1 MTTESNL
8 ANEVWNTCQSHAG
21 QNYNHFFPWHRIFLI
36 YFEDVIRTVSGRAD
50 FTLPYW
56 NYTSPDPTKRGILPP
71 QFRMPTDPLYST
83 LHRPDRTLLA
93 NRGQPIHKNQPGDQM
108 DVSTA
113 MACTS
118 YSNVGTVMG
127 FCRSIDSGI
136 HGKIHG
142 LVGTAKNM
150 GKIPY
155 AARDPLFWVHHVNI
169 DRLWALWNH
178 NGGTNPITATWA
190 KKIFI
195 FADGQGQRVTG
206 ALKDFCDLST
216 LGYTY
221 DDLLASGQSNLS
233 AQALQVQRAAPSLNA
248 TPETVARGASVA
260 NLGAKPVRVSLLRV
274 PGARTTEVVGLADT
288 ADGKRTYLVL
298 KNLHTWKQPEV
309 LYHVYLVPGRGSH
322 ALGKASY
329 VDAIN
334 FFDAEF
340 HDHGHG
346 DKADVLNENFYSFDV
361 TEILR
366 RVVRAGNKA
375 DARESLSVVF
385 VPGGRPT
392 AGSEPLVGT
401 IELARQ

>member
-83 LHRPDRTLLA
+83 LHRPDRTFLA
-93 NRGQPIHKNQPGDQM
+93 NSGQPIHKNQPGDQM

-155 AARDPLFWVHHVNI
+155 AARDPLFWTHHVNI
-169 DRLWALWNH
+169 DRLWAQWNH
-178 NGGTNPITATWA
+178 NGGSNPTTATWA
-190 KKIFI
+190 KK
-195 FADGQGQRVTG
+195 
-206 ALKDFCDLST
+206 DLR
-216 LGYTY
+216 LRRWPGPAR
-221 DDLLASGQSNLS
+221 D
-233 AQALQVQRAAPSLNA
+233 
-248 TPETVARGASVA
+248 RGAQ
-260 NLGAKPVRVSLLRV
+260 GLLR
-274 PGARTTEVVGLADT
+274 P
-288 ADGKRTYLVL
+288 
-298 KNLHTWKQPEV
+298 
-309 LYHVYLVPGRGSH
+309 
-322 ALGKASY
+322 
-329 VDAIN
+329 VDAGVYI
-334 FFDAEF
+334 
-340 HDHGHG
+340 
-346 DKADVLNENFYSFDV
+346 
-361 TEILR
+361 
-366 RVVRAGNKA
+366 
-375 DARESLSVVF
+375 
-385 VPGGRPT
+385 
-392 AGSEPLVGT
+392 
-401 IELARQ
+401 